1 VNNVSQTL
9 RQPPRSYGIYISVI
23 EGKSIGSF
31 FILLFFIKET
41 SKKKNPMS
49 SSKGTVLVTGAN
61 GGLGSAIVTNLLQKP
76 ELASNY
82 TGLYT
87 VRKAAS
93 ATRLQGILKQ
103 APESHKNVLDMDLSS
118 LASVRTAAAE
128 INRRVAAGELPP
140 IKVLILNAAYQD
152 HEQIVSQAHIHA
164 QGLEILTALDHD
176 R

>member
-1 VNNVSQTL
+1 MVYIY
-9 RQPPRSYGIYISVI
+9 RSSKGRALEVF
-23 EGKSIGSF
+23 SF
-31 FILLFFIKET
+31 YYSL
-41 SKKKNPMS
+41 SKKPLKKKTPMS